1 MKYKLSEIALFN
13 PTETLK
19 KGTLAKKVGMDKLQ
33 SFCRDIPDYEI
44 AEFSG
49 GTKFRN
55 GDTIMA
61 RITPCLE
68 NGKTAKVNI
77 LDTEEVGFG
86 STEYIVFRAIDGVTD
101 EDYLYYLVCSPIVR
115 DIAIKSM
122 VGSSGRQRVQTDVVK
137 GIEVELP
144 TLDEQRKI
152 GSLLK
157 SLDDKIAVNNKINE
171 NLEQQIRSLFRVRF
185 TDNPALEKMKQVPLS
200 DLCQIVTKGTTPTTL
215 GKPFVK
221 SGINFIKAES
231 ILDSHAV
238 DKSKFAFI
246 DEETNA
252 LLKRSVIKAGD
263 IVFTIA
269 GTLGRFALI
278 DKNVLPANTN
288 QAVAI
293 IRADVEKVL
302 PEYIY
307 ACFIGEWH
315 NHYYSKRVQQAVQAN
330 LSLTTIKSLPIPLLD
345 ESEMVNFT
353 KLIIPLIKMIKQN
366 EIQNETLTSMRDTL
380 LPKLVSGE
388 LDVSAVQL

>member
-77 LDTEEVGFG
+77 LDKEEVGFG
-86 STEYIVFRAIDGVTD
+86 STEYIVFRAIDGVSD

-171 NLEQQIRSLFRVRF
+171 NLQQQAQALFKSWFLNYEPWNGTAPNSWLHGKLGDYANIKRGGSPR
-185 TDNPALEKMKQVPLS
+185 PIQEYLS
-200 DLCQIVTKGTTPTTL
+200 DSGLRWLKISDVTGLQTPFIIDIKDHIIEEGLKKTVFLKAGSLVLSNSAT
-215 GKPFVK
+215 P
-221 SGINFIKAES
+221 GIPK
-231 ILDSHAV
+231 ILDV
-238 DKSKFAFI
+238 DSCIHDGWLYFPESKFSNEYLYLYFKYI
-246 DEETNA
+246 RQQLVNMSNGSVFNNLKTDILKGYPTILPDEET
-252 LLKRSVIKAGD
+252 LQRFDGIIKPMFLQMQN
-263 IVFTIA
+263 IT
-269 GTLGRFALI
+269 R
-278 DKNVLPANTN
+278 
-288 QAVAI
+288 
-293 IRADVEKVL
+293 
-302 PEYIY
+302 
-307 ACFIGEWH
+307 
-315 NHYYSKRVQQAVQAN
+315 
-330 LSLTTIKSLPIPLLD
+330 
-345 ESEMVNFT
+345 ESHDLMD
-353 KLIIPLIKMIKQN
+353 L
-366 EIQNETLTSMRDTL
+366 RDTI
-380 LPKLVSGE
+380 LPRLMSGE
-388 LDVSAVQL
+388 LDVSGI